1 MAAFV
6 VDASVAAIW
15 FLPDEE
21 HEIAEAA
28 MDQLISEAAL
38 APDLLAHE
46 LRSILLT
53 AEKRKRIPGEDVLTS
68 LIRLRQLPIKIV
80 GDGDDAV
87 IIRLARKHQLTAYDA
102 AYLALALTQGV
113 PLATLDRKLQQAAT
127 AEYIPLFGL

>member
-38 APDLLAHE
+38 APDLLPHE
-46 LRSILLT
+46 LRSVLLT

-80 GDGDDAV
+80 GDGDEAV
-87 IIRLARKHQLTAYDA
+87 TIRLARKHQLSAYDA
-102 AYLALALTQGV
+102 AYLALALTEGV
-113 PLATLDRKLQQAAT
+113 ALATLDKKMQQAAIT
-127 AEYIPLFGL
+127 EGIPLLVF